1 LQSLSFETSQEDTSG
16 GGICARVGILNEEVV
31 TMSVVSLP
39 SAAIGW
45 VSLAAGVAG
54 LLGFAF
60 IILFFTVGQPFG
72 TLNDVFICVTA
83 LLSLAL
89 ALMLYPSFHARLPS
103 LSLTALVI
111 GLAGVVLV
119 VAGSVLAISGRSG
132 FYLSGLYMSAG
143 YALVG
148 LWLMALSYSALR
160 ADALPHG
167 LSILGVIA
175 GAMMALG
182 LVAIPGIVRGVDTK
196 EYQLTV
202 VNAIL
207 GTSWMGYFAVFPVWC
222 VLQGRMIVA
231 G

>member
-1 LQSLSFETSQEDTSG
+1 MF
-16 GGICARVGILNEEVV
+16 LN
-31 TMSVVSLP
+31 SNP
-39 SAAIGW
+39 SATIGW

-72 TLNDVFICVTA
+72 TLNDVFIGVTA

-89 ALMLYPSFHARLPS
+89 ALMLYPSFHAHSPS

-111 GLAGVVLV
+111 ALAGVVLV
-119 VAGSVLAISGRSG
+119 VAGSVLAISGRRG
-132 FYLSGLYMSAG
+132 WFLSGLYMSAG

-148 LWLMALSYSALR
+148 LWLVALSYSALR
-160 ADALPHG
+160 ANDMPRG

-175 GAMMALG
+175 GAVLALG
-182 LVAIPGIVRGVDTK
+182 LVAIPGIIRGVDTK
-196 EYQLTV
+196 EYQLTI
-202 VNAIL
+202 VNAIWWT
-207 GTSWMGYFAVFPVWC
+207 GSIGYLTVFPVWC
-222 VLQGRMIVA
+222 VLQGRMLVT